1 LSQPKPLIR
10 NISDTARWVAV
21 YRARETERED
31 AIFRDPFAR
40 RLAGERGDGI
50 ARSLPDVTSN
60 DWPWTARTWLF
71 DHFISSQVHAG
82 ADMVVN
88 LAAGLDARPY
98 RMDLPPS
105 LQWVEVDLPGIL
117 EYKEEIL
124 KDARPVCSLERV
136 ALDLSDAGARRALF
150 ERLGR
155 QARKTLI
162 VSEGLLIY
170 LSADEVGS
178 LAADLAAQP
187 SFRHWTF
194 DLTSPGLLRML
205 ERRWGKHLSGAGAR
219 FKFAPEE
226 GPGFFAR
233 YGWRPVDVR
242 SMMKTAAHL
251 KRLPW
256 LLRLIALLPD
266 SKGSQGARP
275 WSAVVLTERT

>member
-1 LSQPKPLIR
+1 LSQPEPLIR

-21 YRARETERED
+21 YRARETERKD

-40 RLAGERGDGI
+40 RLAGERGDEI
-50 ARSLPDVTSN
+50 ARNLPDVTSN

-71 DHFISSQVHAG
+71 DHFIASQVRQG

-88 LAAGLDARPY
+88 LAAGLDTRPY

-136 ALDLSDAGARRALF
+136 ALDLADVDGRRALF

-155 QARKTLI
+155 QVRKALI

-178 LAADLAAQP
+178 LATDLAAQP
-187 SFRHWTF
+187 PFRHWTF
-194 DLTSPGLLRML
+194 DLASPGLLRML
-205 ERRWGKHLSGAGAR
+205 ERRWGKQLSGAGAP

-226 GPGFFAR
+226 GPAFFTR
-233 YGWRPVDVR
+233 YGWKPVDVR

-256 LLRLIALLPD
+256 LLRLFALLPD
-266 SKGSQGARP
+266 SKGTQGSRP
-275 WSAVVLTERT
+275 WSGVVLTERT

>member
-1 LSQPKPLIR
+1 VPEPLIR

-21 YRARETERED
+21 YRARETERRD
-31 AIFRDPFAR
+31 PIFRDPFAR
-40 RLAGERGDGI
+40 RLAGERGDEI

-71 DHFISSQVHAG
+71 DHFLSEQIRQG

-105 LQWVEVDLPGIL
+105 LQWVEVDLPGIF
-117 EYKEEIL
+117 EHKEEIL

-136 ALDLSDAGARRALF
+136 ALDLSDVEARRALF

-155 QARKTLI
+155 QARNA
-162 VSEGLLIY
+162 VVVCEGLLIY
-170 LSADEVGS
+170 LSEDEVGS
-178 LAADLAAQP
+178 LATDLAAIP
-187 SFRHWTF
+187 SFRHWSF
-194 DLTSPGLLRML
+194 DLTSRALLRML
-205 ERRWGKHLSGAGAR
+205 ARRWGRQLSGAGAP

-226 GPGFFAR
+226 GPAFFAR

-256 LLRLIALLPD
+256 LLRLFALLPD
-266 SKGSQGARP
+266 AKGAHASRP
-275 WSAVVLTERT
+275 WSGVVLAERT

>member
-1 LSQPKPLIR
+1 LSQPEPLIR

-21 YRARETERED
+21 YRARETERKD
-31 AIFRDPFAR
+31 AIFRDPHAR
-40 RLAGERGDGI
+40 RLAGERGDEI

-71 DHFISSQVHAG
+71 DQLISDQVHQG

-117 EYKEEIL
+117 ELKEEIL

-136 ALDLSDAGARRALF
+136 ALDLSDVDARRALF
-150 ERLGR
+150 DRLGR
-155 QARKTLI
+155 QARNVVI
-162 VSEGLLIY
+162 ACEGLLIY
-170 LSADEVGS
+170 LSEDEVGS
-178 LAADLAAQP
+178 LASDLAAQP

-194 DLTSPGLLRML
+194 DLCSPGLLRML
-205 ERRWGKHLSGAGAR
+205 EKRWGKQLSSAGAPFR
-219 FKFAPEE
+219 FAPGE
-226 GPGFFAR
+226 GPGFFTR

-242 SMMKTAAHL
+242 SMMKAAAHL

-256 LLRLIALLPD
+256 LLRLVALLPD
-266 SKGSQGARP
+266 SKGAQGSRP
-275 WSAVVLTERT
+275 WSGVVLAERT